1 MAKRKTKSS
10 KSRAV
15 VVRTASA
22 KPIIIRQ
29 NSGSIAKRS
38 APRRRSSGGG
48 GGHINNL
55 LSNER
60 TGAMVGAAVLGVLDK
75 QGTKFPTIPMV
86 GRAGTA
92 GLLLWWLGKS
102 QRSPQLAHAATGCLA
117 IAVYEMAKDGK
128 ISGDGVDGMST
139 I

>member
-15 VVRTASA
+15 VVRTAAAA

-29 NSGSIAKRS
+29 SSGTIARRS
-38 APRRRSSGGG
+38 APRRHSSGGG
-48 GGHINNL
+48 SQFGSL

-60 TGAMVGAAVLGVLDK
+60 TGAMVGAAILGVLDK
-75 QGTKFPTIPMV
+75 QGTKFPTLPMV

-92 GLLLWWLGKS
+92 GLVLWYLAKS
-102 QRSPQLAHAATGCLA
+102 QRSAQMAHAATGCLA

-128 ISGDGVDGMST
+128 ISGVDGMST